1 MTYADFKVYNSESPH
16 KILVVN
22 RGSLLDEGIV
32 RLISSR
38 TSLDVSTIDFNGED
52 VLVKDIVSR
61 CPEVLVMGQN
71 RGVKLE
77 KLYKLLTSNP
87 ALAKLRMIIFHSNDN
102 SVDVFSQQQHNLIL
116 VDDFVELVQRA

>member
-1 MTYADFKVYNSESPH
+1 M
-16 KILVVN
+16 
-22 RGSLLDEGIV
+22 

-38 TSLDVSTIDFNGED
+38 AGLDVSTIDFNGED

-61 CPEVLVMGQN
+61 CPQVLVMGQN

-87 ALAKLRMIIFHSNDN
+87 
-102 SVDVFSQQQHNLIL
+102 
-116 VDDFVELVQRA
+116 